1 MSTTSMFVKQIL
13 AKKGGTTYS
22 VNTDTSVFDALAL
35 MAEHDIGAVLVMA
48 GDTLKGI
55 FTERD
60 YARKVV
66 LKGLTSR
73 TATIGEMMTSNV
85 FTIAPDDDLASV
97 MSTMTRKRFRHLP
110 VVDGGKV
117 VGIITIGDVV
127 KAVME
132 EQEATI
138 QQLSSY
144 IAGDLAT

>member
-1 MSTTSMFVKQIL
+1 MSTTSIFVKQVL
-13 AKKGGTTYS
+13 AQKGNRTFS
-22 VNTDTSVFDALAL
+22 VGTDTSVFDALAL
-35 MAEHDIGAVLVMA
+35 MAEHDIGAVLVMTD
-48 GDTLKGI
+48 DTLKGI

-73 TATIGEMMTSNV
+73 TATVGEMMTSNV
-85 FTIAPDDDLASV
+85 FTISPDDDIASV
-97 MSTMTRKRFRHLP
+97 MSTMTHKRFRHLP
-110 VVDGGKV
+110 VVDAGKV

-127 KAVME
+127 KAVMD
-132 EQEATI
+132 EQQATI

>member
-1 MSTTSMFVKQIL
+1 MSTTSIFVKQVL
-13 AKKGGTTYS
+13 AQKGGTTFS
-22 VNTDTSVFDALAL
+22 VGTETSVFDALAL
-35 MAEHDIGAVLVMA
+35 MAEHDIGAVLVMT
-48 GDTLKGI
+48 GDSLKGI

-73 TATIGEMMTSNV
+73 TATVGEMMTGNV
-85 FTIAPDDDLASV
+85 FTVSPDDDLASV

-110 VVDGGKV
+110 VLDGGKV

>member
-1 MSTTSMFVKQIL
+1 MSTTSIFVKQVL
-13 AKKGGTTYS
+13 AQKGSKTFS
-22 VNTDTSVFDALAL
+22 VTTDTSVFDALAL
-35 MAEHDIGAVLVMA
+35 MAEHDIGAVLVME
-48 GDTLKGI
+48 GDALKGI

-73 TATIGEMMTSNV
+73 TALVGEMMTSNV
-85 FTIAPDDDLASV
+85 FTVAPDDDIASV
-97 MSTMTRKRFRHLP
+97 MSTMTHKRFRHLP
-110 VVDGGKV
+110 VLDDGEV

-127 KAVME
+127 KAVMD
-132 EQEATI
+132 EQQATI